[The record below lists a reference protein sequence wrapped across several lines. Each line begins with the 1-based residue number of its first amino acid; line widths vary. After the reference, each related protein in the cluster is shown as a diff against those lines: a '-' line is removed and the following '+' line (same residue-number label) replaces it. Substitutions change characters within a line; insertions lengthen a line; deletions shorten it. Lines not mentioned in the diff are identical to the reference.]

1 MAVVLEQVRL
11 FLPSASILLNSRILI
26 LWVLLIQTR

>member
-11 FLPSASILLNSRILI
+11 FLPSANILLNSRILI